1 MKKIITMLATC
12 VLTLLCV
19 FGITACS
26 KPELDF
32 VEARENLMAKDY
44 EVSVET
50 LNEDGIEEM
59 LYAKKGDEYIYIARF
74 KESSVA
80 KKYYNKELAQY
91 EAGIDVLEAE
101 IEYYEE
107 LLDCH
112 RDELS
117 SAEINYYEDEIKDC
131 NEEIAEIEK
140 TIENSGRSGKYVWRG
155 TEYAIADTK

>member
-1 MKKIITMLATC
+1 MLATC

-32 VEARENLMAKDY
+32 VEARANLMEKGY

-50 LNEDGIEEM
+50 INEEGIEEK
-59 LYAKKGDEYIYIARF
+59 LYAHKGDEYIYIARF

-91 EAGIDVLEAE
+91 EAYIDVLEAE

-112 RDELS
+112 EDEMS
-117 SAEINYYEDEIKDC
+117 SEEINDCSDEIKEC
-131 NEEIAEIEK
+131 KEEIAEIEK
-140 TIENSGRSGKYVWRG
+140 TIENFGRSGKYVWRG